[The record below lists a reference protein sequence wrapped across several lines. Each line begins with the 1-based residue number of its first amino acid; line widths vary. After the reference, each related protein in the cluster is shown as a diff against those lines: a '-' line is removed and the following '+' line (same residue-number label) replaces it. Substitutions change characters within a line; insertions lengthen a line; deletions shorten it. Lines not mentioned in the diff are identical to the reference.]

1 MSVRFWGYAAMLL
14 TLALVGDRL
23 VQWTERCPCHEDII
37 QSMLDPNDK
46 YNWYKINKIW
56 NTFLTEPTMFHH
68 CPCNGLRAPDMV
80 EMKMLKIIDEEATLF
95 ESYLLEKLEAL
106 GCSVDSEDQDA
117 ILFDWRLGQI

>member
-1 MSVRFWGYAAMLL
+1 MSEVPDPDPPLDGNRSRGGKLDVKLITTAIRSVRFWGYAAMLL
-14 TLALVGDRL
+14 TWALIGDRL

-68 CPCNGLRAPDMV
+68 CPCNGLRAPEMV
-80 EMKMLKIIDEEATLF
+80 EMKMLI
-95 ESYLLEKLEAL
+95 
-106 GCSVDSEDQDA
+106 
-117 ILFDWRLGQI
+117 